1 MNKGS
6 KDVKVS
12 SAKNYLSCR
21 TRQVALTNNKP
32 TGRRIQMIKLI
43 RQILNANPNT
53 LMALIAIMGLT
64 VAIMS
69 LYVQLRLG

>member
-1 MNKGS
+1 
-6 KDVKVS
+6 
-12 SAKNYLSCR
+12 
-21 TRQVALTNNKP
+21 
-32 TGRRIQMIKLI
+32 MIKLI